1 MADNKII
8 INAELDAK
16 FDSLKELRKEIFSL
30 AKLMKASGTE
40 DTVYDKVAA
49 TARKAQSEIANISKA
64 LKNVGSGEDIER
76 LNKKVEQLTAT
87 FRRFYAEATRAI
99 GISDRTVTSV
109 EARLANKGAVPAIP
123 QRTLGSIGNV
133 GDDEEYEKYKAGLA
147 AYRRS
152 ADKDATAE
160 EVAILKERQRLT
172 KTTLKAN
179 EDSWKEHYSK
189 LAAEQEAAQKEDL
202 ARNKDYHKTLV
213 NLNNQN
219 LKNVRAQE
227 LATIKDYYSK
237 IHAVTKT
244 GEEEQN
250 RIIARIRKQQTKP
263 VPTEKIVPETPKV
276 KERTIFNA
284 QGFIQQSA
292 AKIQESSLKVR
303 ILQKELDR
311 LKATFHSFSAADT
324 KRNFLQKMGIED
336 IPKTKKGLNNLG
348 SALKNSVTVELKAAE
363 LAANGTRTG
372 LGRMLNTIR
381 TSVVDLAKFQ
391 ARWYATRWVIFAP
404 FQLSGAMLREAF
416 DFAKT
421 LDMWEAKLLRW
432 EATSGKVSSNF
443 KADMQE
449 IIKSARALALQYPV
463 AVDEILKTTEEFVS
477 AGMPS
482 DVIKKL
488 IPDFT
493 KIKVAFPEINMA
505 QFAPAITGAW
515 NSWKETI
522 GETADEA
529 EKFRIILAKLL
540 YAQARGVI
548 KPENFSVMLQH
559 LSEMARV
566 SGLDI
571 DQMLALSVAVTDLGS
586 KTGSATRSLRQFLQQ
601 LQSAKNLKVVSEWLK
616 TVGVD
621 VDIKKPLGGQLFDI
635 IKGFQKLI
643 GTGGPRSMEAMSW
656 LRKIFPLE
664 TLKTASTTIDFLEKI
679 TKLVAE
685 LKDSGGGLDE
695 SSGLMLGKIG
705 SRLELLK
712 NQLKELSTVIDG
724 DVFKGLLAVANDA
737 LFGVLLA
744 MNNEVAKTVIS
755 FKELGTAGKVAYTAF
770 ESIVLV
776 GKTVHEVVSTIV
788 KVFTPLVSAILP
800 DAVSAVKALFV
811 AISSY
816 ASGFFLTWLLKVIA
830 QIGIFKVA
838 LGGIAAFFSAFKVLR
853 FVDAVKYAI
862 LTVGGLI
869 TPWGLV
875 QAAITATTGLV
886 AILTMRISEA
896 GRALKQT
903 VSDAKNLPLE
913 IRKTKLLEAE
923 EAVKAIEDNGVLPQ
937 EIRQRVFG
945 GKAVTPKQ
953 IKEYRDELRKQ
964 LGVGPGI
971 PAGEFF
977 PEGEEETK
985 TGKAKFTT
993 IGTNTPPPS
1002 SGTGGSGGKYK
1013 SRLKEE
1019 FELEKKH
1026 YEETIKIIKE
1036 KEEEKLN
1043 IVENYHAL
1051 GETTDLAY
1059 YDEKYAIQKEAI
1071 DKEIEAVEKLKAA
1084 VMTGDVAKQF
1094 AKDMAAL
1101 QSAESSGKDTTTL
1114 RLQLTDRYNNEQ
1126 LEAFR
1131 RELDLKNKQKKIELD
1146 YYKNIKLE
1154 QRKLDKD
1161 SLDYKLALQEIEREK
1176 SYQIKKDE
1184 IDNLKSLN
1192 DYLFDHYERNGKEW
1206 VIESEKL
1213 AKQEKE
1219 NRIAQLREIAL
1230 AETQKLVQDRTVQ
1243 NELETNRKIFEID
1256 KKLHADIAKVESEEL
1271 KNSEERHR
1279 TYAEN
1284 IRAIYDEAGAGIS
1297 GSFAVV
1303 KKVSRDLSK
1312 SYGDVANNVAEAV
1325 NGIVSGMHSAFTEF
1339 FSRTSEDFMDFGKL
1353 VEDILQKIADE
1364 LLQLLIISPLMSV
1377 ISGGMDTA
1385 SNALMKAFMP
1395 TGRASG
1401 GYVTA
1406 NTSYL
1411 VGERGMELFTPSSS
1425 GNITANN
1432 KLPGSNVNVIINN
1445 NTSAKTSVSETKDA
1459 NGNLNLEVLIDEAV
1473 GKSITSQRGKTYS
1486 AIKQVL
1492 GGRSVLARR

>member
-40 DTVYDKVAA
+40 DTVYDKVAS
-49 TARKAQSEIANISKA
+49 TARKAQSEIANIAKA

-133 GDDEEYEKYKAGLA
+133 EGDEEYEKYQAGLA

-172 KTTLKAN
+172 KTILKAN
-179 EDSWKEHYSK
+179 EDSWKELYSK

-227 LATIKDYYSK
+227 LATTKDYYSK

-244 GEEEQN
+244 GEEERN
-250 RIIARIRKQQTKP
+250 NIIARIRKQQTKP
-263 VPTEKIVPETPKV
+263 VPTEKIVPEAPKV
-276 KERTIFNA
+276 KEQTIFNA
-284 QGFIQQSA
+284 RGFIQQSA
-292 AKIQESSLKVR
+292 AKIQEASLKVR
-303 ILQKELDR
+303 TLQKELDR

-324 KRNFLQKMGIED
+324 KRNFLQKMGIEN

-391 ARWYATRWVIFAP
+391 ARWYGTKALIFTPLEMSAAASKE
-404 FQLSGAMLREAF
+404 FLSWEQAMKNVSAVSRETGENLKKLEEVTLSIGKTTPISSKEAASAML
-416 DFAKT
+416 
-421 LDMWEAKLLRW
+421 
-432 EATSGKVSSNF
+432 
-443 KADMQE
+443 
-449 IIKSARALALQYPV
+449 
-463 AVDEILKTTEEFVS
+463 EF
-477 AGMPS
+477 
-482 DVIKKL
+482 
-488 IPDFT
+488 
-493 KIKVAFPEINMA
+493 
-505 QFAPAITGAW
+505 
-515 NSWKETI
+515 
-522 GETADEA
+522 
-529 EKFRIILAKLL
+529 
-540 YAQARGVI
+540 AQA
-548 KPENFSVMLQH
+548 
-559 LSEMARV
+559 
-566 SGLDI
+566 
-571 DQMLALSVAVTDLGS
+571 
-586 KTGSATRSLRQFLQQ
+586 
-601 LQSAKNLKVVSEWLK
+601 
-616 TVGVD
+616 GVD
-621 VDIKKPLGGQLFDI
+621 VDTI
-635 IKGFQKLI
+635 QKALPVSAKMVVATQEDTKTAVSALTTVYNVWTEDAKNMDKVGDMLAASMADSKLKVADLSTIFNYLATTSKQAGISLEQVLTLVTALSKAGVKASTI
-643 GTGGPRSMEAMSW
+643 GTGLTTFLSKMINIKGKWKKELESKGINIADVLLPENDAIEVLKRLKEAGIDIVSLFGNIE
-656 LRKIFPLE
+656 LRAGRTGTALLE
-664 TLKTASTTIDFLEKI
+664 MVDQ
-679 TKLVAE
+679 
-685 LKDSGGGLDE
+685 LDE
-695 SSGLMLGKIG
+695 IKGKIG
-705 SRLELLK
+705 EKGVLEGMFDTAAGGIENRLKNLK
-712 NQLKELSTVIDG
+712 NQLNNIVIDFG
-724 DVFKGLLAVANDA
+724 RSAKPSINVFLDLLNGLIEGTIVSFKTLSSVIKEVFISPLTLIGFFKSFFNDA
-737 LFGVLLA
+737 NEGGETLKETFNQINYEIKGTKTGLDSLAAPLQNVSEGFKNIGIILSSIIATFAGAWLLSIIKNLGIIQGLWVFIA
-744 MNNEVAKTVIS
+744 AIIANIKLDGFVAGIQN
-755 FKELGTAGKVAYTAF
+755 
-770 ESIVLV
+770 
-776 GKTVHEVVSTIV
+776 
-788 KVFTPLVSAILP
+788 
-800 DAVSAVKALFV
+800 
-811 AISSY
+811 AISSTSSLIPVWGLVT
-816 ASGFFLTWLLKVIA
+816 AA
-830 QIGIFKVA
+830 IGLA
-838 LGGIAAFFSAFKVLR
+838 
-853 FVDAVKYAI
+853 
-862 LTVGGLI
+862 VGGLI
-869 TPWGLV
+869 IFV
-875 QAAITATTGLV
+875 NNIRQ
-886 AILTMRISEA
+886 A
-896 GRALKQT
+896 GREADALINKAST
-903 VSDAKNLPLE
+903 ASLEERKVLHAKAVSALARYEGAGDLTEDIYKDLGFSKRP
-913 IRKTKLLEAE
+913 TKS
-923 EAVKAIEDNGVLPQ
+923 Q
-937 EIRQRVFG
+937 MQRLVDTTADMKEGYAYDIAGWG
-945 GKAVTPKQ
+945 GKEADKSKPPLPK
-953 IKEYRDELRKQ
+953 RS
-964 LGVGPGI
+964 PS
-971 PAGEFF
+971 
-977 PEGEEETK
+977 
-985 TGKAKFTT
+985 
-993 IGTNTPPPS
+993 PS

-1051 GETTDLAY
+1051 GETTDLKY

-1146 YYKNIKLE
+1146 YDKNIKLE
-1154 QRKLDKD
+1154 NRKLDKN

-1353 VEDILQKIADE
+1353 VEDILQKIADD
-1364 LLQLLIISPLMSV
+1364 LLQLLIIKPLMSV

-1473 GKSITSQRGKTYS
+1473 GKSITSQRGKTYN